1 MKKVLKCGCARS
13 CYRASFRQVF
23 TTTMFGEQKNFNKT
37 LEKVTSTQRVFL
49 FGFIGVFFG
58 QLFHSFRVNWP
69 I

>member
-1 MKKVLKCGCARS
+1 
-13 CYRASFRQVF
+13 
-23 TTTMFGEQKNFNKT
+23 MFGEQKNFNKT